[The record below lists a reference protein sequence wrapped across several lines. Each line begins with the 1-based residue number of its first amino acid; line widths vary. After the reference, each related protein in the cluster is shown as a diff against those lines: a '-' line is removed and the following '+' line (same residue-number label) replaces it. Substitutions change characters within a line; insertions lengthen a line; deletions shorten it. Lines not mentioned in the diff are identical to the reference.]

1 MKPISA
7 LIIFALLVASAVA
20 AGIDSILRTKNLAE
34 ADVEHALAMTLVS
47 CEPDRI
53 DADTIRVYRDNI
65 SLDFLRDTAYIAM
78 TFADE
83 DGRRQ
88 PTLTAHTGLTPLQ
101 LWQLSD
107 QRASGLLT
115 LLAALWLA
123 FSMGLSPL
131 AANAKNAHSTEESVA
146 ENIRFAGESS
156 AINVHSTEE
165 PSVENAHSTAIS
177 QSATIIAPTLTG
189 NEPGTQAA
197 LSTLHLTPMQRELME
212 MFLATPGHRLLR
224 QDICDRLWPKK
235 PDASATLYTLI
246 RRIKPTLA
254 KAGMNIECERGQ
266 AYRLTTVDIPT

>member
-7 LIIFALLVASAVA
+7 LIIFILLVASAVV
-20 AGIDSILRTKNLAE
+20 AGIDSILHTKNLAE

-47 CEPDRI
+47 CQHDRI

-78 TFADE
+78 TVAD
-83 DGRRQ
+83 DNGRRQ

-101 LWQLSD
+101 LWHLSD

-123 FSMGLSPL
+123 LSMGLSPL
-131 AANAKNAHSTEESVA
+131 SANAKNAHSTE
-146 ENIRFAGESS
+146 
-156 AINVHSTEE
+156 T
-165 PSVENAHSTAIS
+165 PCTKNAHSIIIS
-177 QSATIIAPTLTG
+177 
-189 NEPGTQAA
+189 
-197 LSTLHLTPMQRELME
+197 LHLTPMQRELMD
-212 MFLATPGHRLLR
+212 MFLAAPDHRLQH

-235 PDASATLYTLI
+235 PDATATLYTLI

-254 KAGMNIECERGQ
+254 KAGMSIECERGQ
-266 AYRLTTVDIPT
+266 AYRLIRADRPT